1 MKRLIDEIYS
11 GKKMI
16 GKSGT
21 YHEIDTTSIS
31 RLEGEFIQSL
41 ILNNPTMNK
50 TLEIG
55 CAWGLSSLFICLAI
69 NDRDFAHH
77 TIIDPFQ
84 ESQWDNVGVNNLIN
98 AGFSNFQ
105 LIQEK
110 SEIALPN
117 LLAICEAEYDF
128 VLIDGWH
135 TFDHTLLDLFYA
147 IKLIRLGGIVVIDDL
162 TMPSVRQAVDY
173 ILQFDNLVVLGE
185 VKNISGT
192 RSRSLRLSRLFNNP
206 FFRMGLTKRI
216 TKKILKSRYYYF
228 IYSNEQSTMI
238 AIQKIADDKREWN
251 WHGDLF

>member
-1 MKRLIDEIYS
+1 MT
-11 GKKMI
+11 GN
-16 GKSGT
+16 SGT
-21 YHEIDTTSIS
+21 AHEIDTTSIS
-31 RLEGEFIQSL
+31 RQEGEFIQSL
-41 ILNNPTMNK
+41 ILNNPTINK

-98 AGFSNFQ
+98 AGFSQFQ

-117 LLAICEAEYDF
+117 LLANSEAEYDF
-128 VLIDGWH
+128 VFIDGWH
-135 TFDHTLLDLFYA
+135 TFDQTLLDLFYA
-147 IKLIRLGGIVVIDDL
+147 IRLIRLGGIVVIDDL

-173 ILQFDNLVVLGE
+173 YLQFDNIEVLGE
-185 VKNISGT
+185 VKIAT
-192 RSRSLRLSRLFNNP
+192 EKKSRTFRLSRLFNNP
-206 FFRMGLTKRI
+206 LFRMGLTKRI

-228 IYSNEQSTMI
+228 IYSKEQSSMI
-238 AIQKIADDKREWN
+238 AIQKTADDKRDWN